1 MNGVKLSE
9 HFSLYEA
16 RCRCGCK
23 VEAEYIPELKAQA
36 ERNESFRADLNEDG
50 HLIDERLLAGGK
62 FRLIPMSWIRC
73 SIHNKAEGGADASRH
88 LPYNCDATDLACP
101 ELPTET
107 LYKKAQKHYN
117 RVIWYR
123 GRNFVH
129 CDNKPGPPQYWV
141 KAPSKT
147 IEPATA

>member
-1 MNGVKLSE
+1 MNGAKLSE
-9 HFSLYEA
+9 HFTVYEA

-23 VEAEYIPELKAQA
+23 IELEYIPQLTAQA
-36 ERNESFRADLNEDG
+36 ERHEAFRADLNEDG
-50 HLIDERLLAGGK
+50 HLIDERLLAGGE

-73 SIHNKAEGGADASRH
+73 PKHNKAEGGADDSRH
-88 LPYNCDATDLACP
+88 LPHNCDGTDLTCP

-123 GRNFVH
+123 GRNFIH

-147 IEPATA
+147 VEPAKA